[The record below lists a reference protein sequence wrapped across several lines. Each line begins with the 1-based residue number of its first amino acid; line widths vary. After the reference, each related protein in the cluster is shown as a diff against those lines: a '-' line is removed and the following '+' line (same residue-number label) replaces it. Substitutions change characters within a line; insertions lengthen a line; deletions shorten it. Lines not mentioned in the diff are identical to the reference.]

1 MKRELTNPQIH
12 VALCNGIACF
22 VVAEMNYVGFSC
34 RICVF
39 LCYHLFSRWYFF
51 LIQNS
56 PSPFCSLGFS
66 SLEPC
71 MAYNYVMHGDWVSAE
86 ANWELGCRVC
96 ACWFY
101 HNKMLALCLEVLFW

>member
-22 VVAEMNYVGFSC
+22 VVAELNHVGFSC

-39 LCYHLFSRWYFF
+39 SVLPSFQPLVFF

-66 SLEPC
+66 SYCHAWRIIMSC
-71 MAYNYVMHGDWVSAE
+71 MAVGLAQRPTGNSAAVSV
-86 ANWELGCRVC
+86 RVGFIIIKC
-96 ACWFY
+96 
-101 HNKMLALCLEVLFW
+101 

>member
-22 VVAEMNYVGFSC
+22 VAAEMNHVGFSC

-39 LCYHLFSRWYFF
+39 FCVTIFSAVGIF

-66 SLEPC
+66 SLCHAWRIIMLC
-71 MAYNYVMHGDWVSAE
+71 MAIGLAQRPTGNLAAVSV
-86 ANWELGCRVC
+86 RVGFIIIKC
-96 ACWFY
+96 
-101 HNKMLALCLEVLFW
+101 